1 MPNRR
6 AVIQGMLG
14 LGVAAGTRVLLP
26 GMAWGCERLRDAQGD
41 GSVGGSGLL
50 EALPG
55 KWPLIRRTRR
65 PPNFETPL
73 SYFNDW
79 LTPNRA
85 FYVRYHGAV
94 IPEIDGRS
102 GACGSGGRPCSGP
115 SNSLGTSSGGISSGS
130 RWWP

>member
-1 MPNRR
+1 VPNRR
-6 AVIQGMLG
+6 AVIQGILG

-26 GMAWGCERLRDAQGD
+26 GTAWGGERLRAAHAD
-41 GSVGGSGLL
+41 GSVRGSGLL

-73 SYFNDW
+73 SYFKDW

-85 FYVRYHGAV
+85 FYVR
-94 IPEIDGRS
+94 
-102 GACGSGGRPCSGP
+102 
-115 SNSLGTSSGGISSGS
+115 
-130 RWWP
+130 